1 MLTNNKGGEPM
12 RKSKK
17 FIVLLLALILCF
29 VCVTTSTFSWFTRPQ
44 TQRAEKFGWN
54 INYDISQG
62 NGISMK
68 TYSGSLDQNGKVNY
82 PTESTS
88 YSDSSLSSGG
98 YKYFRTDIT
107 NKGSASQS
115 VSLFLT
121 KVAKN
126 GSSGKFF
133 LGVNGP
139 TRTYKEYFG
148 PNIGADE
155 KTTSAIN
162 QKNVYVGFN
171 NNQTYVPTAYQ
182 VHFWGGTRDGDA
194 GVKAYFNPNKTG
206 NYADS
211 TYNMTYATIDYD
223 ATSVKLRKSDTW
235 YGVDNTDV
243 DTNNTIIH
251 WQKDAS
257 NYDSAYTKSG
267 EAAAIKS
274 YYSSAKTYLGSTQV
288 LNLSATGTA
297 GEGGVKY
304 TSSNTAVATVDSK
317 TGVVTRKGVGK
328 TNIKVIA
335 TGAYGDTVEATCAL
349 EVLANPTAQSSAED
363 VPIVTNLKIEPAV
376 DASNPTVV
384 SVYWYIKN
392 DGTGALNYTVEDIY
406 MTL

>member
-1 MLTNNKGGEPM
+1 M

-98 YKYFRTDIT
+98 YKYYRTDIT

-121 KVAKN
+121 KVAKT

-148 PNIGADE
+148 SNIGADE
-155 KTTSAIN
+155 KTVSAIN

-171 NNQTYVPTAYQ
+171 VNQTYNPTDYQ
-182 VHFWGGTRDGDA
+182 VHFWGGARDGDA
-194 GVKAYFNPNKTG
+194 GVKAYFSPNKTG
-206 NYADS
+206 VYANS

-223 ATSVKLRKSDTW
+223 ATSVKLRKSDNW
-235 YGVDNTDV
+235 YGADNTDV

-257 NYDSAYTKSG
+257 NYDSDYKQSG

-288 LNLSATGTA
+288 LDLSATGTA
-297 GEGGVKY
+297 GASGVKY
-304 TSSNTAVATVDSK
+304 TSSNTAVATVNPT

-328 TNIKVIA
+328 TNIKVTA
-335 TGAYGDTVEATCAL
+335 TGAYGDKVEATCAL

-392 DGTGALNYTVEDIY
+392 DGTGALNYTVDDIY